1 MSTWTAELINLLF
14 HLTPK
19 RHRYDIRSSYQ
30 WHRVPWYAGR
40 NSANPRWRARK
51 PRLVHAGFVAEPK
64 DNQPPFLLWRQ
75 CFSKEKHYLWLLNNL
90 PKEFGRLFS
99 SYYTK
104 GCFDTD
110 VSTNV
115 LPFDHAWCFATG
127 VATSVATLDLFVST
141 LACRPMVPLDS
152 F

>member
-64 DNQPPFLLWRQ
+64 DNQPPFLLWRK
-75 CFSKEKHYLWLLNNL
+75 CFSKEKHCLWLLNNL

-99 SYYTK
+99 SYYT
-104 GCFDTD
+104 
-110 VSTNV
+110 
-115 LPFDHAWCFATG
+115 TG
-127 VATSVATLDLFVST
+127 VST
-141 LACRPMVPLDS
+141 LTCRPMVPLDS
-152 F
+152 FKSIQINMIISRIGNIAQLLKFTLKWKKKSQPK